1 MPGMEFGQQNT
12 LNTNTHPESENVN
25 VIWKIASN
33 ASVQRIASTWQPLAH
48 WTQHYFA
55 AEC

>member
-48 WTQHYFA
+48 WMQHYFA